1 MQRRSK
7 WARGRTEAAGALM
20 GIHGGRRW
28 KRRRRRLHGAS
39 GGARLDGE
47 VVDDVA
53 ELPDSKRGRGGG
65 GGRGNGVRRR
75 RRVRAVAWERDQGKG
90 RNEREGERCG
100 AARGVVPG
108 RPGRRGGRSRRW
120 PGAWPRPAVAR
131 ARTCLGEGEKTTE
144 EEAAGP
150 GWPAGPA
157 RPHRSW
163 AAGKSP
169 SFISFSI
176 FLTYVLI

>member
-1 MQRRSK
+1 MRAERVTEERTRARESAREVGVAAWRLRGIQTRRGEGRQAEREEV
-7 WARGRTEAAGALM
+7 ARR
-20 GIHGGRRW
+20 
-28 KRRRRRLHGAS
+28 
-39 GGARLDGE
+39 GGARGTQL
-47 VVDDVA
+47 
-53 ELPDSKRGRGGG
+53 
-65 GGRGNGVRRR
+65 
-75 RRVRAVAWERDQGKG
+75 
-90 RNEREGERCG
+90 
-100 AARGVVPG
+100 
-108 RPGRRGGRSRRW
+108 
-120 PGAWPRPAVAR
+120 
-131 ARTCLGEGEKTTE
+131 LGEEEKTTE